1 MVKGERNFNMKTT
14 KIIAVVNQKGGVGKT
29 TTAMNLG
36 IELSK
41 NGYKTL
47 LVDFDPQGDLTCCLG
62 WKDSDSLNL
71 TTSTLL
77 MNTMNNKE
85 TDFNELILHHNEG
98 VDLIPSNIDL
108 ASTEVNLIQAFT
120 RETILRNS
128 LNQIK
133 NDYDYVIIDCP
144 PTLGLLTVNAL
155 SAATDVIIPVQTHYL
170 SAKGMTRLI
179 GSISQV
185 RNHVNPDLNI
195 AGICL
200 TLYDA
205 RTNIAKST
213 VKAVKEGFEKHVRIF
228 NTIIPMGIKASESG
242 IDGKSVYEYAKSSD
256 VAAAYSKLTKE
267 VINIAQKSKTEL
279 MR

>member
-1 MVKGERNFNMKTT
+1 MWCSNPRDLTFKKCDNYGLFRMPGVDLQHYYNFIAPTSVSSQEFTIRNLSENQRILPSFETHIIRPIRPAIMAKGERNFNMKTT

-36 IELSK
+36 IGLSK

-47 LVDFDPQGDLTCCLG
+47 LVDFDPQGDFTCCLG

-120 RETILRNS
+120 RNVYSMSLRW
-128 LNQIK
+128 
-133 NDYDYVIIDCP
+133 
-144 PTLGLLTVNAL
+144 VN
-155 SAATDVIIPVQTHYL
+155 
-170 SAKGMTRLI
+170 
-179 GSISQV
+179 
-185 RNHVNPDLNI
+185 
-195 AGICL
+195 
-200 TLYDA
+200 
-205 RTNIAKST
+205 
-213 VKAVKEGFEKHVRIF
+213 
-228 NTIIPMGIKASESG
+228 
-242 IDGKSVYEYAKSSD
+242 
-256 VAAAYSKLTKE
+256 
-267 VINIAQKSKTEL
+267 
-279 MR
+279 

>member
-1 MVKGERNFNMKTT
+1 MKTT

-36 IELSK
+36 IGLAN
-41 NGYKTL
+41 NGFKTL

-62 WKDSDSLNL
+62 WKDSDSLNQ
-71 TTSTLL
+71 TTSSLL
-77 MNTMNNKE
+77 MNTINNKE
-85 TDFNELILHHNEG
+85 TDFNELILHHKEG

-120 RETILRNS
+120 RETVLKNS
-128 LNQIK
+128 LTPLK
-133 NDYDYVIIDCP
+133 NTYDYIIIDCP

-155 SAATDVIIPVQTHYL
+155 STATDVIIPVQTHYL

-185 RNHVNPDLNI
+185 KNHVNPNLNI

-205 RTNIAKST
+205 RTNVAKST
-213 VKAVKEGFEKHVRIF
+213 VDAVKSGYEKHIRIF
-228 NTIIPMGIKASESG
+228 NSIIPMGIKASESG
-242 IDGKSVYEYAKSSD
+242 IDGKSVYEYARSSD
-256 VAAAYSKLTKE
+256 VAAAYAKLTKE
-267 VINIAQKSKTEL
+267 VINVTQKSKTEV

>member
-36 IELSK
+36 IGLSK

-144 PTLGLLTVNAL
+144 PTLGL
-155 SAATDVIIPVQTHYL
+155 
-170 SAKGMTRLI
+170 
-179 GSISQV
+179 
-185 RNHVNPDLNI
+185 
-195 AGICL
+195 
-200 TLYDA
+200 
-205 RTNIAKST
+205 
-213 VKAVKEGFEKHVRIF
+213 
-228 NTIIPMGIKASESG
+228 
-242 IDGKSVYEYAKSSD
+242 
-256 VAAAYSKLTKE
+256 
-267 VINIAQKSKTEL
+267 
-279 MR
+279 